1 MKYLQRVAIG
11 ILVVI
16 ITFILPIMT
25 ACPSQDTTNTSGKL
39 FIWKISSETTHIYL
53 LGSVHVASMDLYPLD
68 DTIESAFNSADYLV
82 VEVNTNNLTQFHAA
96 QLLLDYGTYPEGDGF
111 KNHVPEELYNKLD
124 EQFKQWGIA
133 MAMLDEYKPFVIYN
147 FMSQYML
154 EGLGYSFE
162 YGLDLY
168 FMDKAEESNKYIL
181 ELETSEFQ
189 LYLLSSIPDENIITA
204 MEYDIDNPEIE
215 KYLHDL
221 FTAWVDGDAAAM
233 ETIVF
238 EALVEEPD
246 MGPYYEMMYD
256 QRNFNMLE
264 KITDYLADDEVYF
277 IVVGAGHLVGENGLL
292 NLLDDVGY
300 EVEQLERSGS

>member
-16 ITFILPIMT
+16 ITFILPMMT
-25 ACPSQDTTNTSGKL
+25 ACPSQDTTDASGKL

-82 VEVNTNNLTQFHAA
+82 VEVNTNNLTQVHAT

-111 KNHVPEELYNKLD
+111 NKHVPEELYNKLD
-124 EQFKQWGIA
+124 EQFKQWGIGI
-133 MAMLDEYKPFVIYN
+133 AMLDQYKPFVIYN

-162 YGLDLY
+162 YGLDFY

-189 LYLLSSIPDENIITA
+189 LHLLSSIPDENIITA

-215 KYLHDL
+215 QYLHD
-221 FTAWVDGDAAAM
+221 FFNAWVDGDAATV

-238 EALVEEPD
+238 EALAEEPD

-264 KITDYLADDEVYF
+264 KISDYLAGDEVYF

-292 NLLDDVGY
+292 NLLGNSGY
-300 EVEQLERSGS
+300 ELEQLEKSGS